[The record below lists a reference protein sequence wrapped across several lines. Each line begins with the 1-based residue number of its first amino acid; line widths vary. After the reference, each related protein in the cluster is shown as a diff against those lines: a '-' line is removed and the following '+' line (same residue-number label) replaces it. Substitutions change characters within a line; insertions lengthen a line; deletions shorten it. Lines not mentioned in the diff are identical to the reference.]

1 MVETSNTQLGVVMD
15 DSAIS
20 VLPLKSRDTFELLQL
35 QPGVQSTL
43 GADLFFG
50 GDQPGVVSVN
60 GGRTR
65 SNNYNV
71 NGGHSGDQFV
81 NSPSIQP
88 SPDSISE
95 FRVIS
100 HNYDAALGRN
110 SGSVIEV
117 ITKSGGNAFHGKAYE
132 YFRNRALNS
141 QGYFDPEKPNF
152 GQNEFG
158 IIFG

>member
-1 MVETSNTQLGVVMD
+1 MD
-15 DSAIS
+15 DIS
-20 VLPLKSRDTFELLQL
+20 VTELPLKSRDTFELLQL
-35 QPGVQSTL
+35 QSGVQSTL

-50 GDQPGVVSVN
+50 SDQPGVVSVN
-60 GGRTR
+60 GGRAR

-110 SGSVIEV
+110 SGSVIDV
-117 ITKSGGNAFHGKAYE
+117 ITKSGGSAFHGKAYE
-132 YFRNRALNS
+132 YFRNRVLNS
-141 QGYFDPEKPNF
+141 RGYFDPEKPNF

-158 IIFG
+158 TTFGGPILQNKT